1 MKLSKSSILMF
12 LIFGILI
19 TLAACGGGGGGS
31 SSGTSSSGTGGSS
44 SKTLSG
50 TAATGKALA
59 NVAIHLKD
67 STGTVVS
74 TTADADGKFSFD
86 TSSLTPPFYLRTQ
99 GYGLFSSTDQ
109 ESGTANLTPLSTAL
123 VGIANNGDSDIFTNP
138 PANLDLNAA
147 STALKDFL
155 TPVMEKYG
163 VTGADFISTAF
174 DADGQGLDALLD
186 SIYISIDSTNKTI
199 EIKNPFTGQTIGT
212 ATLSNGTV
220 SVTDSVEQT
229 EADSL
234 PQTVTNK
241 KYFGYLQ
248 DLQDS
253 YGNPPHGPS
262 LIDMVDDGNGTLS
275 VTITATEGDTGDLFL
290 IYGTGTINGN
300 DISFTLP
307 VILCSDTDPDGTGTA
322 VFTGTVDSNGNV
334 SGTFTNTLSAGDTCK
349 ENNSYIYEGTFTAED
364 VTAATSANMAGTYD
378 FYFTPEEYTEEGP
391 VTMDITQNSNV
402 INVSFNTGTVVYS
415 GQGIVYGNYLVFRVP
430 VILCHDTDA
439 NAEAEYATL
448 LGKFDSQTNTIT
460 GVYGDGVPAGDH
472 CKAPDYDTTQRTV
485 SAQGSW
491 RAQ

>member
-1 MKLSKSSILMF
+1 MKLTKNSILMF

-19 TLAACGGGGGGS
+19 TLAACGGGGGSS

-59 NVAIHLKD
+59 NVAVYLKD

-86 TSSLTPPFYLRTQ
+86 TSNLTPPFHLKTQ
-99 GYGLFSSTDQ
+99 GYGLFSFTDQ
-109 ESGTANLTPLSTAL
+109 QSGTANITPLSTAL
-123 VGIANNGDSDIFTNP
+123 VAVANNGNSDIFTNP
-138 PANLDLNAA
+138 PAQLDLTAA
-147 STALKDFL
+147 STALKDFIS
-155 TPVMEKYG
+155 PVMEKYG
-163 VTGADFISTAF
+163 VTDADFISTAF
-174 DADGQGLDALLD
+174 DTNGQGLDALLD
-186 SIYISIDSTNKTI
+186 SIYISIDSANNTI
-199 EIKNPFTGQTIGT
+199 EINNPFTGQTIGT
-212 ATLSNGTV
+212 ATLSNGSV

-234 PQTVTNK
+234 PQSVTNK
-241 KYFGYLQ
+241 KYFSYLQ
-248 DLQDS
+248 DN

-262 LIDMVDDGNGTLS
+262 LIDMVDDGNGNLS
-275 VTITATEGDTGDLFL
+275 VTITSTEGDTGDLFL
-290 IYGTGTINGN
+290 IYGTGTKNGN
-300 DISFTLP
+300 NISFTLP
-307 VILCSDTDPDGTGTA
+307 IILCSDTDPDGTGTA
-322 VFTGTVDSNGNV
+322 DFTGTIDSNGNV

-349 ENNSYIYEGTFTAED
+349 ENNSNIYEGTFTAED

-391 VTMDITQNSNV
+391 VTFDITQNGNV
-402 INVSFNTGTVVYS
+402 IDVSFNTGTEVFS
-415 GQGIVYGNYLVFRVP
+415 GQGVIYGNYTVFRVP

-439 NAEAEYATL
+439 NATHEYATFI
-448 LGKFDSQTNTIT
+448 GKFNSQTNTIT
-460 GVYGDGVPAGDH
+460 GVYGDGVPAGDY